1 MAGQTD
7 HSNWPCRMP
16 TAFWIVRTLHW
27 NDQTSFKFRGVEAD
41 MIDDRNEWISKRAYA
56 LWEEHGR
63 TDGHDHEHWL
73 RASVE
78 RDLME
83 ATRASIDGREV
94 ITRRQRYLVPQVS
107 LQASSAR
114 EGKVLV
120 VDDEPEIRFNTVS
133 TLEDAGYM
141 AIEAANASEALL
153 WLRKHDVN
161 AVVTDINMPGVID
174 GLGLAERIRSLWPK
188 TKVII
193 TSGLVRLRSS
203 DLGEDVIFLTKPFH
217 DQTLLD
223 ALKR

>member
-1 MAGQTD
+1 
-7 HSNWPCRMP
+7 
-16 TAFWIVRTLHW
+16 
-27 NDQTSFKFRGVEAD
+27 

-63 TDGHDHEHWL
+63 SDGRDYEHWL
-73 RASVE
+73 RASGE

-83 ATRASIDGREV
+83 ATRASVDGREV
-94 ITRRQRYLVPQVS
+94 IARRQRYLVPQVS
-107 LQASSAR
+107 KHASSAR

-133 TLEDAGYM
+133 TLEDAGYI

-153 WLRKHDVN
+153 WLRKHEVS

-203 DLGEDVIFLTKPFH
+203 DLGEDVTFLSKPYH

-223 ALKR
+223 ALKQ